1 MHIEIDWKNIVYYLE
16 KEIAQ
21 LNIFLIFMWPG
32 IIINVYNEPK
42 LWMTLSSSSEYYL
55 SKNWGIMVS
64 R

>member
-55 SKNWGIMVS
+55 
-64 R
+64 